1 LQNIYVHNV
10 SISITGSLFIDFKGE
25 YFNARQFGSKPSFA
39 SLQNKFFA
47 VTDPFE
53 ENSQYNLTVEI
64 GNGAFGQ
71 CFLAVE
77 IPADDMVKGRLFC
90 VKKVRLNCYYVQFSI
105 KFGRYVT
112 QEEKPNVNGRM
123 WIE

>member
-1 LQNIYVHNV
+1 M
-10 SISITGSLFIDFKGE
+10 
-25 YFNARQFGSKPSFA
+25 
-39 SLQNKFFA
+39 
-47 VTDPFE
+47 TDPFE